1 MSQARGAAVGRA
13 PSPPGAHPAP
23 ALTRWA
29 NGLSAPAGAGTG
41 SRRAGSLPCSVP
53 SAVAHPRVCSS
64 RMGVASLGWEVAR
77 VALAVTFLLL
87 LLLPAM
93 AGDAGSGIPQGAACC
108 AKRQISGL
116 KAQHR
121 AISPHARA
129 EGCGAELNLTPH
141 PRIPPSA
148 RCCSPGLARP
158 CQRVPGGESG

>member
-1 MSQARGAAVGRA
+1 MGRA

-87 LLLPAM
+87 LPAM
-93 AGDAGSGIPQGAACC
+93 AGDAGSGIPQGCSMLCQAADSWF
-108 AKRQISGL
+108 KSP
-116 KAQHR
+116 AQ
-121 AISPHARA
+121 SYF
-129 EGCGAELNLTPH
+129 TP
-141 PRIPPSA
+141 
-148 RCCSPGLARP
+148 RP
-158 CQRVPGGESG
+158 CRGMRG